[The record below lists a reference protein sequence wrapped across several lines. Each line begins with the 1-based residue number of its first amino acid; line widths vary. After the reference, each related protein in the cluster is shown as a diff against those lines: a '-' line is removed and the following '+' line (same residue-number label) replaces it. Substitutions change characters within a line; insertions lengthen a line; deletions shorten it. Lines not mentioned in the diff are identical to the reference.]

1 MHLSKSSVLLSVQK
15 PWVEF
20 HHLLAYISIPHYI
33 YTTYAV
39 IIINCRLSSRQS
51 NRWRDVK
58 YFPLSSPV
66 TGRPCCPHKVL
77 KQQQPKS
84 SMWFWVSCWLHLL
97 KGEIITNRDSHQGYT
112 LKNVF
117 NIIQRRKT
125 CGTILQCSRSFTDI
139 FRPSKLKKTF
149 PQKKQSS
156 LNVDVD
162 SNFLLVVLLFAFKN
176 WSLATLKTFVQCFY
190 INNTAKR
197 IIKNERNP
205 VDSIIILF
213 KKK

>member
-1 MHLSKSSVLLSVQK
+1 MVQFYNVPDLSRTFLD
-15 PWVEF
+15 
-20 HHLLAYISIPHYI
+20 
-33 YTTYAV
+33 
-39 IIINCRLSSRQS
+39 RQNS
-51 NRWRDVK
+51 K
-58 YFPLSSPV
+58 KHF
-66 TGRPCCPHKVL
+66 L
-77 KQQQPKS
+77 K
-84 SMWFWVSCWLHLL
+84 
-97 KGEIITNRDSHQGYT
+97 
-112 LKNVF
+112 
-117 NIIQRRKT
+117 
-125 CGTILQCSRSFTDI
+125 
-139 FRPSKLKKTF
+139 
-149 PQKKQSS
+149 KKQSS

>member
-1 MHLSKSSVLLSVQK
+1 MKHFNNKKKVSSAFCFVMHLSKSSVLLSVQK

-66 TGRPCCPHKVL
+66 TGWPCCPHKVL

-84 SMWFWVSCWLHLL
+84 SMWFWVSCWLHLF
-97 KGEIITNRDSHQGYT
+97 KGEIITNRDSHQGFT

-149 PQKKQSS
+149 PQKKTIIVKCWRWFQLSS
-156 LNVDVD
+156 CC
-162 SNFLLVVLLFAFKN
+162 FAI
-176 WSLATLKTFVQCFY
+176 CF
-190 INNTAKR
+190 
-197 IIKNERNP
+197 
-205 VDSIIILF
+205 
-213 KKK
+213 

>member
-1 MHLSKSSVLLSVQK
+1 MKHFNNKKKRFLARSVLWCTSASLQFFYQFKSLGLNFIISWRILVYRTI
-15 PWVEF
+15 
-20 HHLLAYISIPHYI
+20 YILHTQS
-33 YTTYAV
+33 
-39 IIINCRLSSRQS
+39 LSSTAPCHPDNLTVDAMLNIS
-51 NRWRDVK
+51 
-58 YFPLSSPV
+58 LSSPV
-66 TGRPCCPHKVL
+66 TGWPCCPHKVL

-149 PQKKQSS
+149 PQKKTIIVKCWRWFQLSS
-156 LNVDVD
+156 CC
-162 SNFLLVVLLFAFKN
+162 FAI
-176 WSLATLKTFVQCFY
+176 CF
-190 INNTAKR
+190 
-197 IIKNERNP
+197 
-205 VDSIIILF
+205 
-213 KKK
+213 